1 MQLYTRKIIYPEGDA
16 QEINRPLSIS
26 QLVDIN
32 GNPLELPLRTTK
44 IIAYRVYRI
53 STQSNIG
60 EEITSYHLEL
70 LWEQELRELLA

>member
-1 MQLYTRKIIYPEGDA
+1 MRLYSKRIIYPEGDD
-16 QEINRPLSIS
+16 QEINHPLSIN

-32 GNPLELPLRTTK
+32 GIPLQLPLRTTR

-53 STQSNIG
+53 STESNIG

-70 LWEQELRELLA
+70 IWEQELRELLA

>member
-1 MQLYTRKIIYPEGDA
+1 MQLYTSKIIYPEGDE
-16 QEINRPLSIS
+16 QEINHPLRIN

-32 GNPLELPLRTTK
+32 GIPLELPLRTTR

-53 STQSNIG
+53 STESNIG

-70 LWEQELRELLA
+70 IWERELREFLA